1 MASPDGAAPGPSDEQ
16 LARVVVRVLAA
27 LIALLL
33 AGGVA
38 SAAGRLAEGDTSD
51 ETADDVLVGSGAL
64 SPRGGVGPLAGTA
77 VPTYVRSRAA
87 ALADVAG
94 GERRA
99 AVVSFDAYRT
109 PDEAREAVAG
119 LDARSLLLALPGGRP
134 LEVAVDVDLAGIV
147 ARQRDEAAAEKAALE
162 QLLPT
167 VTDESFKQ
175 QYQADIERLGALLQ
189 APRQAGPV
197 VHAVLVVGTGDA
209 LRRTAKVPGV
219 RLVDVGRDAELPG
232 VGEAAGLRPE
242 ETDRAGVPPTRPS

>member
-1 MASPDGAAPGPSDEQ
+1 MASPEGGPTDEQ
-16 LARVVVRVLAA
+16 LARIVVRVLAA
-27 LIALLL
+27 VIALTL
-33 AGGVA
+33 AGGIA
-38 SAAGRLAEGDTSD
+38 SAAGQLAQGDTD
-51 ETADDVLVGSGAL
+51 ETAADTVVGAGPL

-77 VPTYVRSRAA
+77 VATYVRSRAA
-87 ALADVAG
+87 ALAVVPG

-99 AVVSFDAYRT
+99 AVVSFTAYRT

-134 LEVAVDVDLAGIV
+134 LEVAVDVDLGAIV
-147 ARQRDEAAAEKAALE
+147 SRQRDEAAAEKAALE

-167 VTDESFKQ
+167 VTDEEFKR

-189 APRQAGPV
+189 APPQVAPV
-197 VHAVLVVGTGDA
+197 VHAVLVLGTGDA

-219 RLVDVGRDAELPG
+219 RLVDVGRDAEIPG

-242 ETDRAGVPPTRPS
+242 ETNRAGVPPTRPA